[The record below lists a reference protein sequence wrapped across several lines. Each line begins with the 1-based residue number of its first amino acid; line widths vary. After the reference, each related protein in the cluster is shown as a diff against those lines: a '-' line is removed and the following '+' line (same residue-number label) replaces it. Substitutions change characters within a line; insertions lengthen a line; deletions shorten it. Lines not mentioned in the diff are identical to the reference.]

1 MNSRKKASINFK
13 VCDISPIYM
22 KDKVST
28 LLEPNFFR
36 VECKNFSFY
45 SFSNRKKEIFIINRC

>member
-36 VECKNFSFY
+36 VECKHFSSFVLFFFEPKERNFY
-45 SFSNRKKEIFIINRC
+45 N